1 MIGYKIGC
9 RKERI
14 IFAFC
19 VAGLFFFTQ
28 AHRWMNDMVG
38 DDFFNGMSNGQI
50 LAYAL
55 QDGYFGLV
63 EQMNVNT
70 AVAVI
75 LCEYLLGRGDL
86 TCMLRFS
93 SRREY
98 LLSRFI
104 VICVVEVGMAVL
116 FMSVGIGY
124 LIPNFS
130 KNLLS
135 CQSVI
140 FFLSGIGFSALHY
153 IKTAVIYMIFRDL
166 LNRKIIAM
174 LVTVSI
180 FLFLFFIYIDSLLGF
195 IIPANYLPFLDL
207 CIPYEL
213 YIGQASF
220 LDAGFIVVRQIGVVL
235 IGVFIWERIWERKDV
250 LELEK

>member
-1 MIGYKIGC
+1 
-9 RKERI
+9 
-14 IFAFC
+14 
-19 VAGLFFFTQ
+19 
-28 AHRWMNDMVG
+28 MNDMVG

-124 LIPNFS
+124 LIPNFFKKPSFLS
-130 KNLLS
+130 KRD
-135 CQSVI
+135 
-140 FFLSGIGFSALHY
+140 FFLVGEL
-153 IKTAVIYMIFRDL
+153 
-166 LNRKIIAM
+166 
-174 LVTVSI
+174 
-180 FLFLFFIYIDSLLGF
+180 DSLRC
-195 IIPANYLPFLDL
+195 II
-207 CIPYEL
+207 
-213 YIGQASF
+213 S
-220 LDAGFIVVRQIGVVL
+220 RQQ
-235 IGVFIWERIWERKDV
+235 
-250 LELEK
+250 